1 MNVDTDIESI
11 DSLSDTDDQYVLD
24 DRVWTVRL
32 IQRYIRDWQ
41 NPFEFYNEEEFKKRY
56 RFNKD
61 SVLHGILLKIEG
73 LAKINKR
80 GLPIVPHF

>member
-11 DSLSDTDDQYVLD
+11 ESLSDNEDEYDL
-24 DRVWTVRL
+24 VWTVRL
-32 IQRYIRDWQ
+32 PKRYIRDGQ

-61 SVLHGILLKIEG
+61 SVLHGILPKIEEG
-73 LAKINKR
+73 LA
-80 GLPIVPHF
+80 